1 MKMLNNFQAVSHSL
15 SFPDINE
22 PQPILR
28 NIWNTADDSID
39 QGVRLL
45 ILEVIYSQYFTGDY
59 K

>member
-1 MKMLNNFQAVSHSL
+1 MKMLNNFQALSNSL
-15 SFPDINE
+15 AFLYE
-22 PQPILR
+22 PQPLLR